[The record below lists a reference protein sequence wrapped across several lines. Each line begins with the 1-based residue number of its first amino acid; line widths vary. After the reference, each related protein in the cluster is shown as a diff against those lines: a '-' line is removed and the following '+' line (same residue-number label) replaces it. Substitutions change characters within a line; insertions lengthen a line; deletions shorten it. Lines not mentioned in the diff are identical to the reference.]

1 MMANEVKEF
10 PQEVAGK
17 LGYYVY
23 RLVDPRNGE
32 TFYVGK
38 GQGNRIF
45 DHIKGKLLEKEF
57 DNLSAKMQIIHG
69 IHNAGLEV
77 IHIIHLHKLTETE
90 ADKVEAALIDA
101 YYGLS
106 NLQKGMGSRDY
117 GPMNSQEIINLYA
130 APEAVIIH
138 KVILITINRTASEL
152 EYYNATRAAWKLKIE
167 RAQRTEYVLAVERGL
182 IVDVFQPTEW
192 KIAMLSDFPDIGED
206 RLDRIGFIGVRTDD
220 SILAQYV
227 NKQVPEKYRKR
238 GAANPVKYSY

>member
-23 RLVDPRNGE
+23 RLIDPRNEG

-38 GQGNRIF
+38 GQGNRVF
-45 DHIKGKLLEKEF
+45 NHIKGKLPEKGF
-57 DNLSAKMQIIHG
+57 DNLSAKMQIIYD
-69 IHNAGLEV
+69 IHDEGLEV
-77 IHIIHLHKLTETE
+77 IHIIHRHKLTKAE
-90 ADKVEAALIDA
+90 APIVEAALIDA
-101 YYGLS
+101 YPDLT
-106 NLQKGMGSRDY
+106 NIQKGTGSNDF
-117 GPMNSQEIINLYA
+117 GPMDSQEIINLYA
-130 APEAVIIH
+130 AQEAEIIH
-138 KVILITINRTASEL
+138 KVIFITINRTASEL
-152 EYYNATRAAWKLKIE
+152 GYYKATRAAWKLNMK

-192 KIAMLSDFPDIGED
+192 KIAMLSDFPEIGED

-220 SILAQYV
+220 SILSQYV